1 MFVMLQ
7 FWNMFN
13 ARAFATNQSA
23 FHFKEC
29 RGFGLIVL
37 MILIGQVLIVEL
49 GGQMFNVTPLKL
61 IDWSIIIVASSG
73 VLLLGE
79 IFRWLT
85 VKKKS

>member
-1 MFVMLQ
+1 
-7 FWNMFN
+7 
-13 ARAFATNQSA
+13 
-23 FHFKEC
+23 
-29 RGFGLIVL
+29 

-61 IDWSIIIVASSG
+61 IDWTIIIVTSSG

-85 VKKKS
+85 AKKKS